1 MHAEAFK
8 ASSVNGKMLLQLTD
22 QDMLQTLNIVDL
34 LHRRKL
40 LKEIATLR
48 KATLRLPFQASIADL
63 SHSLT
68 LVRDWTTATSMVV
81 LVFVTQQTC
90 QE

>member
-1 MHAEAFK
+1 MCEEWWV
-8 ASSVNGKMLLQLTD
+8 SVTD
-22 QDMLQTLNIVDL
+22 
-34 LHRRKL
+34 HRMV
-40 LKEIATLR
+40 EVVEV
-48 KATLRLPFQASIADL
+48 LPFSAFQASIADL